1 MGSLKKQPEGRA
13 EYGSLLVPEGHGEME
28 GVPLGNGLGDGV
40 QGEMERNKT
49 ANREMR
55 V

>member
-13 EYGSLLVPEGHGEME
+13 EYRSLLAPERRGEME
-28 GVPLGNGLGDGV
+28 GVPLGNERGGGV
-40 QGEMERNKT
+40 QCEMERNKT